1 MSRIVGV
8 CGVLPDHPYPQ
19 ADITAILGDVVLG
32 EDTERRP
39 VLERLHAST
48 TVRTRYLALP
58 IEDYDAALD
67 SFTTSNTRFI
77 ELATDL
83 GERAVVGALDRA
95 GLGAADVDFVF
106 STSVTGI
113 AAPSIEALLVPRLG
127 LRRDVRRLPSFG
139 LGCAG
144 GAAGIARA
152 HDYLLGHP
160 DDVAVVLAV
169 ELCSLTLQRD
179 DASLTNLVASG
190 LFGDGAGAV
199 VMVGERRAATL
210 GLDGAATARGR
221 APRVRE
227 TRTCFYS
234 DNERLMGW
242 DIGGSGF
249 RIVLAPTVGEVVSTR
264 VSTDVTA
271 FLASHAVAV
280 ADVSR
285 WVVHPG
291 GPRVLEALESSL
303 PLPPDALARSWGSLA
318 NHGNLSSAAVVH
330 LLADHLDTA
339 PAPPADSAGVLMA
352 MGPGFSVELVLLEF

>member
-1 MSRIVGV
+1 MTRIVGV
-8 CGVLPDHPYPQ
+8 CGALPDHAYPQ
-19 ADITAILGDVVLG
+19 TAITAVLGDVVLG
-32 EDTERRP
+32 DDTTLRP

-48 TVRTRYLALP
+48 TVQTRHLALP
-58 IEDYDAALD
+58 IEEYHDVLE
-67 SFTTSNTRFI
+67 SFTTSNNRFI
-77 ELATDL
+77 EIATDL
-83 GERAVVGALDRA
+83 GERVVRGALDRA
-95 GLGAADVDFVF
+95 GLSASDVDYIF

-113 AAPSIEALLVPRLG
+113 AAPSVEALLVPRLG
-127 LRRDVRRLPSFG
+127 LRPDVRRLPSFG

-144 GAAGIARA
+144 GAAGIARV

-199 VMVGERRAATL
+199 VMVGERRAAAL
-210 GLDGAATARGR
+210 GLTGPETPAHRAARIR
-221 APRVRE
+221 D
-227 TRTCFYS
+227 TRTCYYP

-249 RIVLAPTVGEVVSTR
+249 RIVLAPNVGEVVEKLVSPD
-264 VSTDVTA
+264 VST
-271 FLASHAVAV
+271 FLAAHDIAVPDV
-280 ADVSR
+280 AR

-291 GPRVLEALESSL
+291 GPRILEALEAALLL
-303 PLPPDALARSWGSLA
+303 PQSALARSWQALA
-318 NHGNLSSAAVVH
+318 NHGNLSSAAVIH
-330 LLADHLDTA
+330 LLEAHLDS
-339 PAPPADSAGVLMA
+339 PPASSAGSPAVLMA